1 MKKLRFVPQMWNFE
15 DGDYADL
22 GGKNL
27 HAVQGGMPL
36 RMPRVASSMDQ
47 RNSFRQIL
55 GPDACHKFLR
65 RLWIT

>member
-27 HAVQGGMPL
+27 HAVHGVIP
-36 RMPRVASSMDQ
+36 
-47 RNSFRQIL
+47 F
-55 GPDACHKFLR
+55 ACHALPV
-65 RLWIT
+65 L